1 MLTAIFP
8 SMSPTPWSLVE
19 LTSIAGGRHC
29 ASRRRSAVS
38 PVAMAKAPSFD
49 VLASVRPLLEEDG
62 RGGDLTSLATVPE
75 GRQARATFL
84 AKADGV
90 VAGLE
95 AASAVFRCAD
105 ERVLTTW
112 NVEEGASVR
121 AGTILGAVQGDARA
135 LLLAERTALN
145 LMQRMSGVA
154 TLASAMARNAAP
166 AVVLDTRKTA
176 PGLRL
181 FDKWAVRIGGGRNH
195 RMGLDDMMM
204 IKDNHV
210 AAAGG
215 VGAAVDA
222 ARRYCELHGIDIEVE
237 VEARTLQEVS
247 EVLAALQE
255 GDGPPKGTQPKGAR
269 VSRIL
274 LDNMAR
280 WDPECDGQ
288 VDVSMLEEALRMVDG
303 RLETEASGNVTL
315 ETVGRIGQ
323 TGVTYVSSGA
333 LTHSVPA
340 LDISL
345 NFDV

>member
-1 MLTAIFP
+1 MATA
-8 SMSPTPWSLVE
+8 
-19 LTSIAGGRHC
+19 A
-29 ASRRRSAVS
+29 
-38 PVAMAKAPSFD
+38 SFD
-49 VLASVRPLLEEDG
+49 VMASVRPLLDEDA

-75 GRQARATFL
+75 GRDARATFL

-90 VAGLE
+90 VAGLA
-95 AASAVFRCAD
+95 AASAVFQCAD
-105 ERVLTTW
+105 ERTCTTW
-112 NVEEGASVR
+112 NVAEGDHVR
-121 AGTILGAVQGDARA
+121 AGTVLGHVQGDARA
-135 LLLAERTALN
+135 LLLGERTALN

-154 TLASAMARNAAP
+154 TLTRAMARAAAP

-176 PGLRL
+176 PGLRR

-215 VGAAVDA
+215 VRMAVEA
-222 ARRYCELHGIDIEVE
+222 ARRYCELHGVDIEVE
-237 VEARTLQEVS
+237 VEARTLEEVS
-247 EVLAALQE
+247 QVMASLHET
-255 GDGPPKGTQPKGAR
+255 DGPPRGTQPKGAR

-280 WDPECDGQ
+280 FDPECEGN
-288 VDVSMLEEALRMVDG
+288 VDVTMLEEALQMVDG
-303 RLETEASGNVTL
+303 RLETEASGNITL
-315 ETVGRIGQ
+315 ETVKRIGQ
-323 TGVTYVSSGA
+323 TGVTFVSSGA